1 MATFVYEINEPTQV
15 YDDLDEK
22 KVNHFLISERTSKF
36 IEKNLGHP
44 GETPESGKTGGAA
57 FNSYFQ

>member
-1 MATFVYEINEPTQV
+1 MATFVYETNEPTQV

-36 IEKNLGHP
+36 T
-44 GETPESGKTGGAA
+44 ETPRPPRRNTRIRENRW
-57 FNSYFQ
+57 NSI